1 MAQDLNRAKGET
13 VVIIPSRGFS
23 EYDRE
28 GGVFY
33 DPDGREAFT
42 ETLKRHLR
50 PQAKLIDLDAHINDP
65 QFATKA
71 AEVMDTIIPR
81 NAM

>member
-23 EYDRE
+23 EYDKE

-33 DPDGREAFT
+33 DPDGRAAFIN
-42 ETLKRHLR
+42 TLGERLR
-50 PQAKLIDLDAHINDP
+50 PQVKLVDLDVHINDP
-65 QFATKA
+65 QFPIKVADVMDKIIITKA
-71 AEVMDTIIPR
+71 
-81 NAM
+81 N